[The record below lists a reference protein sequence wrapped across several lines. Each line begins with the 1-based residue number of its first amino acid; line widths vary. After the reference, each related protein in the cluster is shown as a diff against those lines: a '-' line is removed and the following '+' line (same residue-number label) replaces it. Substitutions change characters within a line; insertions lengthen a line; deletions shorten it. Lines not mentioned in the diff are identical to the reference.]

1 MRKIVSISLPST
13 VAQQVD
19 DMVAQGGY
27 ASTSELFRDLLRG
40 IGRRH
45 DDDHRM
51 AECRAFSFRVSAF
64 MSAVKKHARKGAKK
78 TLSRDHD
85 RYLYGK

>member
-1 MRKIVSISLPST
+1 MRKIVTISLPRA

-27 ASTSELFRDLLRG
+27 ASTSELFRDLLRSV
-40 IGRRH
+40 GRR
-45 DDDHRM
+45 RSENNL
-51 AECRAFSFRVSAF
+51 ATEFCAYPFRVSAF

-85 RYLYGK
+85 RYLYAK